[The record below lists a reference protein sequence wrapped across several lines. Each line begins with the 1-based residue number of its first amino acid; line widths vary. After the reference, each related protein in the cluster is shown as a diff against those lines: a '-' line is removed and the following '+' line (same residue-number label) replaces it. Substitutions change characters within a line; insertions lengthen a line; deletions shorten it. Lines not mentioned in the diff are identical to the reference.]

1 MFVPDSTRFRRKIYL
16 SINVHSHSVAVG
28 RRAIWAVAI
37 AFVVVVGAF
46 GIYLARSTS
55 TSLGSVS
62 IMVKD
67 LPDDWTHINV
77 TFSQASIHQASDEN
91 NSSWHNLTLTRQT
104 IDLAS
109 LVNIS
114 ELLASGDV
122 GPGKYT
128 QIRIVVEAVVGT
140 MNDGSTVNFTVPSG
154 VLKTNH
160 PFNVTAGKTTT
171 LTLDIDLSRSIV
183 HNSSGWIFKP
193 VLGSVTNG

>member
-1 MFVPDSTRFRRKIYL
+1 MAI
-16 SINVHSHSVAVG
+16 G

-46 GIYLARSTS
+46 GIYLASLTSTS
-55 TSLGSVS
+55 TGKVS

-67 LPDDWTHINV
+67 LPEDWTHINV
-77 TFSQASIHQASDEN
+77 TFSEASIHQASDAN
-91 NSSWHNLTLTRQT
+91 NSGWHNLTLTRQT

-114 ELLASGDV
+114 ELLASDNV

-128 QIRIVVEAVVGT
+128 QVRIVVESVVGT
-140 MNDGSTVNFTVPSG
+140 MIDGSVVNFTVPSG

-160 PFNVTAGKTTT
+160 PFNVTAGQTTT
-171 LTLDIDLSRSIV
+171 LTLDIDLSHSIV

-193 VLGSVTNG
+193 VLGSVTSS